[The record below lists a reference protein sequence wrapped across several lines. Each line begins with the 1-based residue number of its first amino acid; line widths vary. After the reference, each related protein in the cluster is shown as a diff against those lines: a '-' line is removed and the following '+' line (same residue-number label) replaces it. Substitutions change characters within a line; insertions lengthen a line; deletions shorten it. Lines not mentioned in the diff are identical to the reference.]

1 MRGSSGR
8 MCSVRRPNFKKSPAS
23 RVTTSAPRSQSMYT
37 KRRTVGHH
45 RASDNV
51 FRRYASE
58 KAATEF
64 ANRPLSAAT
73 VRAIADNPG
82 RPPSHT
88 AIQQPRP
95 LPRTPTKDI
104 VPRVR
109 LTNEERLGETSPSS
123 SHDEQ
128 QDERV
133 RELQQQ
139 LKEQLSASCSRRAQ
153 AAQGAH
159 AACGDRHRVE
169 IYCESSC
176 ASNRRLMR
184 RQFSEKCSESIIRCW
199 SAHWRRKSR
208 RRRGVRCLTMVMR
221 WMCRT
226 VHRTRAQ
233 EAAAVS
239 CAASWRRGTRVG
251 CIAARA

>member
-1 MRGSSGR
+1 
-8 MCSVRRPNFKKSPAS
+8 
-23 RVTTSAPRSQSMYT
+23 MYT

-88 AIQQPRP
+88 AFQQPRP

-109 LTNEERLGETSPSS
+109 LTNEERLGEASPSS

-139 LKEQLSASCSRRAQ
+139 LKEQHGLLLSQELKLLKERTLRAVT
-153 AAQGAH
+153 ATGVENLL
-159 AACGDRHRVE
+159 RELLRVE
-169 IYCESSC
+169 QEID
-176 ASNRRLMR
+176 
-184 RQFSEKCSESIIRCW
+184 
-199 SAHWRRKSR
+199 
-208 RRRGVRCLTMVMR
+208 
-221 WMCRT
+221 
-226 VHRTRAQ
+226 
-233 EAAAVS
+233 EAAVQREMQRKHHSLLERALAPQEPPPSQRALFDDGDAMDVS
-239 CAASWRRGTRVG
+239 DSPVPVHKRPPPSLAQLHGGEVQGLDALLHELEFEAMANEYCSPSGS
-251 CIAARA
+251 I